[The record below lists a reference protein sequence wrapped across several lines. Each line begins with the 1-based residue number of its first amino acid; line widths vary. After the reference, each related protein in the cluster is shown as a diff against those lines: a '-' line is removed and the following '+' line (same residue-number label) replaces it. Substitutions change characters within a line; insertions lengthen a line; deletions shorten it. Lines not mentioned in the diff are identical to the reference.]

1 MKKLFLSILVLC
13 SLLSGNGYA
22 EEKFILPKIDGKT
35 VLPKIERVGDKI
47 RDSIN
52 AHVQAGR
59 VRYQL

>member
-1 MKKLFLSILVLC
+1 M
-13 SLLSGNGYA
+13 LSGNGYA